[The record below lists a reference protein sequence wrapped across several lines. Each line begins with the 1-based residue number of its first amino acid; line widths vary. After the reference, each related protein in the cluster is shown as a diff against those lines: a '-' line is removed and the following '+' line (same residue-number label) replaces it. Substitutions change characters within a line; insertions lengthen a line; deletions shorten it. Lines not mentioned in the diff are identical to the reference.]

1 MEARTC
7 LKAAIALLLWQISA
21 RSFGQAKQ
29 KEVLVILAGL
39 DKITWPEKLKLQ
51 MPGTRNKSKVVVKEG
66 RFDSA
71 WASAEYWPALLACC
85 EKIEEH
91 LQHSCES

>member
-1 MEARTC
+1 MEARIC

-21 RSFGQAKQ
+21 RSFAQAKQ

-51 MPGTRNKSKVVVKEG
+51 MPGTTSKSKVVVKEG
-66 RFDSA
+66 RLDLESV
-71 WASAEYWPALLACC
+71 SAEYWPALRTSCDS
-85 EKIEEH
+85 IEEH
-91 LQHSCES
+91 LQHS